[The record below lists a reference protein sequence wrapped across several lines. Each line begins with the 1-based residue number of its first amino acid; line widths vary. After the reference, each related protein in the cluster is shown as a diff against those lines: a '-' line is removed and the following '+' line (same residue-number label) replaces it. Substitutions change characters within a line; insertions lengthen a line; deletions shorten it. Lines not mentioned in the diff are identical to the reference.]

1 MAILSHFDSPRAK
14 PGAAFTAKNTYG
26 FAGKLHSAI
35 QQNYHGLGTL
45 KNNAA
50 AVNAINAQVLK
61 NQHLIRRGG
70 LSKFQAEKMIAKIHH
85 EAAVKG
91 EHLSATEK
99 EALHKLGHHLT
110 KQIIKRTPTPNEN
123 EPAHHGITSL
133 SATHHT
139 TSVSRMGDQ
148 TKVTTSGEV
157 QHASGGISSLI
168 KQKSNP
174 LTSNLPP
181 KKPGTPIIKLSV

>member
-14 PGAAFTAKNTYG
+14 PGAAFTAKNPYG
-26 FAGKLHSAI
+26 FTGKLHSAI
-35 QQNYHGLGTL
+35 QQNYHGLGAL

-50 AVNAINAQVLK
+50 TVNAINAQVLK

-85 EAAVKG
+85 EAAIKG

-110 KQIIKRTPTPNEN
+110 KQVIKRA
-123 EPAHHGITSL
+123 PAANVDNQEHHGITSL
-133 SATHHT
+133 SSTHHT
-139 TSVSRMGDQ
+139 TSVSRIGDQ
-148 TKVTTSGEV
+148 TKVTSSGEAV
-157 QHASGGISSLI
+157 HASGGISSLI

-181 KKPGTPIIKLSV
+181 KKPGAPIIKLSV